1 MKLSPRIFL
10 AALTLLGATQLPAVA
25 LAKDSATGAEP
36 HRQFVS
42 AMRAYARKDYKAAAG
57 DIRAGSRELRRE
69 SARANADA
77 REALDTSAARLD
89 TLADSVEK
97 GTQGAEKSMKTDFAR
112 AEHAL
117 ALEHRAR
124 AAEAWSRKQ
133 YDRTGRELKAA
144 ADRLQDGADWLG
156 GHASADASK
165 AVSDARA
172 AGDKLASGAKWSRNE
187 VAAGMKNLGG
197 AIDSLGREIASRG

>member
-1 MKLSPRIFL
+1 MKLSPRILL
-10 AALTLLGATQLPAVA
+10 AALILLGVTQLPAVA
-25 LAKDSATGAEP
+25 LAKGTGAEP

-42 AMRAYARKDYKAAAG
+42 AMEAYARKDYKAAAG
-57 DIRAGSRELRRE
+57 DIRGASRELRRD
-69 SARANADA
+69 SAHADA
-77 REALDTSAARLD
+77 TARKALDASADRLD
-89 TLADSVEK
+89 KLADSV
-97 GTQGAEKSMKTDFAR
+97 GTGAQGAEKSMKTDFAR

-117 ALEHRAR
+117 ALEHRAE
-124 AAEAWSRKQ
+124 AAEAWSHKQ

-144 ADRLQDGADWLG
+144 ADRLQDAADWAG

-172 AGDKLASGAKWSRNE
+172 VAGKLASGAKWSRNE

-197 AIDSLGREIASRG
+197 AIDSLGREIASRS